1 MLSGPLGFYLS
12 LAHAPSGS
20 LCPAA
25 PVPRWVWSQL
35 LPAWSS
41 WGQVVPLWHLFGR
54 LPMPG
59 AASGWRLGHIACSGE
74 QAACSGRW
82 HPSSGLQAASGT
94 LLGQGIVLASGPS
107 RGSVFGEVAQSLDLQ
122 VGLVL
127 FPTTLHTSLGK
138 GYLATP
144 VFPHCFGCIAAATC
158 LQMQSPRGWCLV
170 TLRFLWVSLFTF

>member
-1 MLSGPLGFYLS
+1 MGSAFQSEGS
-12 LAHAPSGS
+12 VSSRCCLAHWGS
-20 LCPAA
+20 TCRLHMPPVGPCVLQPLCHDGCG
-25 PVPRWVWSQL
+25 VNCCQL
-35 LPAWSS
+35 GAR
-41 WGQVVPLWHLFGR
+41 GDR
-54 LPMPG
+54 LCLCG
-59 AASGWRLGHIACSGE
+59 ICLGGCQSLDAASGWRLGHIACSGE

-138 GYLATP
+138 GHLATP

-158 LQMQSPRGWCLV
+158 L
-170 TLRFLWVSLFTF
+170 